1 MRNYVQVLAAIA
13 LVLLSSCAGNPK
25 EKKIVHYINAPTVG
39 ESSLPYLF
47 SNTEKTMMSWVE
59 KSGDSLVKLKYADL
73 VDGEWKEPKEI
84 INGKDWFVNWADF
97 PMIAENNGH
106 LFSHV
111 LKKTSSGPFSYD
123 VKLNVLPKGQ
133 SRWTTNLPLHNDS
146 TATEHGFV
154 TALPIK
160 SDSFFV
166 TWLDGRNTVSNGHEH
181 GGAMNIRAAEVSP
194 NGGVNAESL
203 LDDRTC
209 DCCQTTAAITS
220 NGPVVL
226 YRDRLEDETRDIS
239 IVRMVN
245 GSWTE
250 PKAIY
255 NDNWK
260 IKGCP
265 VNGPKAD
272 ALDNDLAVAW
282 FTAADNQPKVN
293 VTFSADGG
301 ENFDV
306 PIQINEAD
314 AMGRVDVLLLDHE
327 NAIVSWMETLEDE
340 AQIKTVKVHTSGKKS
355 VPITIC
361 RLDSSR
367 KTGFPQME
375 LVGDKVYFAWTDL
388 SDEITTVK
396 MAYVQLNS
404 F

>member
-1 MRNYVQVLAAIA
+1 MRNYVQVFAAIA
-13 LVLLSSCAGNPK
+13 LILLSACANNPK
-25 EKKIVHYINAPTVG
+25 EEIVHYINAPAIG

-47 SNTEKTMMSWVE
+47 SNADNTLMSWVE
-59 KSGDSLVKLKYADL
+59 KSGDSLVKLKYAYL

-84 INGKDWFVNWADF
+84 TGGNDWFVNWADF

-111 LKKTSSGPFSYD
+111 LKKSSSATFSYD

-154 TALPIK
+154 TALPFT

-181 GGAMNIRAAEVSP
+181 GGTMNIRAAEVSS
-194 NGGVNAESL
+194 NGEINAESL

-265 VNGPKAD
+265 VNGPKAY
-272 ALDNDLAVAW
+272 ALNNNLVVAW
-282 FTAADNQPKVN
+282 FTAADNHPKVN
-293 VTFSADGG
+293 VTFSEDGG
-301 ENFDV
+301 ESFDT
-306 PIQINEAD
+306 PIPISETD
-314 AMGRVDVLLLDHE
+314 AMGRVDVLLMDHE
-327 NAIVSWMETLEDE
+327 NAIVSWMEIVENE
-340 AQIKTVKVHTSGKKS
+340 AQLIAVKVHKSGKKS
-355 VPITIC
+355 TPVVIC
-361 RLDSSR
+361 SLDSSR

-375 LVGDKVYFAWTDL
+375 LVEDKVHFAWTDL
-388 SDEITTVK
+388 SDETTAVK
-396 MAYVQLNS
+396 TAFVYTDV